1 MSERLEELKIIA
13 QTCTNDERIYEIVS
27 SVAQMSDDELSQF
40 RTKVIS
46 YFMTKNSPEDK
57 EAYRFYRILLE
68 DQNAKKVLEFYEEI
82 KNNSNNSI

>member
-1 MSERLEELKIIA
+1 
-13 QTCTNDERIYEIVS
+13 
-27 SVAQMSDDELSQF
+27 
-40 RTKVIS
+40 
-46 YFMTKNSPEDK
+46 MTKNSPEDK

>member
-1 MSERLEELKIIA
+1 MEELKVIA
-13 QTCTNDERIYEIVS
+13 HTCVSDERIYEIVS

-82 KNNSNNSI
+82 KNNSDNSI